1 MSESTNEPLLDM
13 YVFETEQLL
22 EQLEQLMLSSEEAD
36 GFAKETI
43 DEVFRIMHTIKGSS
57 AMMMFGAVSNLAHR
71 MEDLFYY
78 LRNEG
83 SDGTTSSYI
92 ADLVF
97 EGIDFIKQETEKA
110 RSGNYVEGDPSELI
124 RIINEYINDLK
135 FVGPPDD
142 GNTGKP
148 GTGQEASKPA
158 NLPEAGEE
166 AAKQAERP
174 EAGQESAGH
183 AYKAILRFEEGCE
196 MENIRAYA
204 VVHQLKDIA
213 SEISHIPEN
222 LTVDES
228 SEIIKKDGFTM
239 FFRSELDH
247 FRIQEVLLQTIFLKD
262 LFLTELESGASGQS
276 ADAEKPGQVS
286 SSEPS
291 NDPASRKP
299 AVPAGKETQLSS
311 SHQNI
316 LSVDVIKLDKLM
328 DLVGEMVIAEAM
340 VIQNPD
346 LAGLELDNFQKA
358 AQRLDKITKEIQD
371 MVMSIRM
378 VSLAATFQ
386 KMKRIVRDMCKK
398 LQKEANLVIIG
409 EETEVDK
416 NIIEHISD
424 PLMHLVRNALD
435 HGIETAQERL
445 AAGKD
450 KCGAITLEAKNAG
463 SDVLI
468 IVRDDGKGLDREKIL
483 KKAREKG
490 MLFKSESE
498 MTDREVFNL
507 ILQPGFSTKDDIT
520 EYSGRG
526 VGMDV
531 VAKNIEAIGGS
542 VVVDSIPNAGTMITL
557 KIPLTLAI
565 IDGMN
570 IRVGNSLFTL
580 PTISINE
587 SFRPN
592 PGDVFT
598 DPDGNEMIM
607 VRGECYPILRLH
619 QYYRIPTDITEFTE
633 GIIIMVEHDDKRL
646 CIFADELLGQQ
657 QIVVKTL
664 PRYIRDFKK
673 TRGLAG
679 CTLLGDGSISL
690 ILDIGGLING

>member
-1 MSESTNEPLLDM
+1 MSDLTNEPLLDM
-13 YVFETEQLL
+13 YIFETEQLL
-22 EQLEQLMLSSEEAD
+22 EQLEQLMLNSEKTE
-36 GFAKETI
+36 GFTRETI

-57 AMMMFGAVSNLAHR
+57 AMMMFNAVSNLAHR

-83 SDGTTSSYI
+83 FQGAGSSYI
-92 ADLVF
+92 TDLVF
-97 EGIDFIKQETEKA
+97 EGIDFIKQEIAKA
-110 RSGNYVEGDPSELI
+110 RSGDYVEGDPSELI
-124 RIINEYINDLK
+124 RTINEYLNDLT
-135 FVGPPDD
+135 FANSSAADSTDTYEAPGITAPAASNDVG
-142 GNTGKP
+142 
-148 GTGQEASKPA
+148 SPA
-158 NLPEAGEE
+158 PVYISQSSNNNDTP
-166 AAKQAERP
+166 RH
-174 EAGQESAGH
+174 S
-183 AYKAILRFEEGCE
+183 YKAVLRFEDGCE

-213 SEISHIPEN
+213 SDISHIPEN
-222 LTVDES
+222 LTSDES
-228 SEIIKKDGFTM
+228 SEIIKKDGFTL
-239 FFRSELDH
+239 FFKSELDH
-247 FRIQEVLLQTIFLKD
+247 PRIQEFLLQTIFLKD
-262 LFLTELESGASGQS
+262 LSLTELDTAENNRDVNGKKSPQKGSGESSNTARKS
-276 ADAEKPGQVS
+276 AGL
-286 SSEPS
+286 
-291 NDPASRKP
+291 
-299 AVPAGKETQLSS
+299 AGKEPQFSS

-316 LSVDVIKLDKLM
+316 LSVDVSKLDKLM

-340 VIQNPD
+340 VVQNPD

-398 LQKEANLVIIG
+398 LEKEAELVIIG

-435 HGIETAQERL
+435 HGIESAQERL

-450 KCGAITLEAKNAG
+450 KCGTITLEARSEG

-468 IVRDDGKGLDREKIL
+468 IVRDDGRGLDRNKIL

-490 MLFKSESE
+490 MIFKPESE

-507 ILQPGFSTKDDIT
+507 IMQPGFSTKDDIT

-526 VGMDV
+526 LGMDV

-542 VVVDSIPNAGTMITL
+542 VVVDSVHGAGTSITL

-570 IRVGNSLFTL
+570 IKVGESLFTM
-580 PTISINE
+580 PTISIKE
-587 SFRPN
+587 SFRPE
-592 PGDVFT
+592 PGDTFT

-607 VRGECYPILRLH
+607 VRGECHRVLRLH
-619 QYYRIPTDITEFTE
+619 QYFRISTDITEFTE
-633 GIIIMVEHDDKRL
+633 GIMVMVEHDGRKV

-664 PRYIRDFKK
+664 PKYIRDFKK
-673 TRGLAG
+673 TRGIAG

-690 ILDIGGLING
+690 ILDIGGLIN